1 MTGTGP
7 PPPGTPP
14 ALPPTGIVPAP
25 PTDTSTLTPVFE
37 TWDIGTVLFRGH
49 DCGPYGRRFN
59 PKYGGPKRFSFFQDK
74 AGDNVPVLY
83 AGKTIEVA
91 IAETLFHDLPRKK
104 GATLFRHDYHD
115 ISYSKMTTTRELR
128 LAALHSDGL
137 RALELENKQL
147 IDTDAIEYPDTVK
160 WAKALHSR
168 DDLALDG
175 LTWMSRQFNSHQS
188 VVLFGDRVTED
199 NLELDPTEQ
208 DIPFRTGDGLRKLL
222 SAADRAK
229 ITVQTP

>member
-1 MTGTGP
+1 VIEP
-7 PPPGTPP
+7 
-14 ALPPTGIVPAP
+14 
-25 PTDTSTLTPVFE
+25 
-37 TWDIGTVLFRGH
+37 WDIGTVLFRGH
-49 DCGPYGRRFN
+49 LCGPFGRRFN
-59 PKYGGPKRFSFFQDK
+59 PEFGGPKRFSFFEDEH
-74 AGDNVPVLY
+74 GHNVPVLY

-91 IAETLFHDLPRKK
+91 TAETLFHDLPRKK
-104 GATLFRHDYHD
+104 GATLFTHDYNKV
-115 ISYSKMTTTRELR
+115 SYSKMTTTKELR

-188 VVLFGDRVTED
+188 VVLFGDRVTEAD
-199 NLELDPTEQ
+199 LELDPTEK
-208 DIPFRTGDGLRKLL
+208 DIPFQTGEGLRKLL
-222 SAADRAK
+222 IAAGRAR
-229 ITVQTP
+229 IHVQTP